1 MSNGAMGM
9 ADPAVHGEATTSG
22 APERIV
28 RGRVGPDSCNLLIL
42 FEFRREN
49 PKRSKRG
56 SE

>member
-1 MSNGAMGM
+1 M

-28 RGRVGPDSCNLLIL
+28 RGRVGPDSRNLLIL

-56 SE
+56 SG